1 MYITFAVSV
10 DLPAC
15 ISIGGAAFSLI
26 RMLLLAV
33 SCVSSLSLFR
43 YQQIS
48 DAHVQLYEHAH
59 KLTSIEGGTDTY
71 TLMLEVIR
79 KEQQLKNIMSEQVAH
94 AYTKTHT
101 RTRIFTL
108 YPVSAV
114 IFQKNTR
121 KDLHQVKLRKL
132 KEQDVM
138 FGSSHFALL
147 SFCVSYL
154 LLLYHSTQV
163 ASDMQIGQTI
173 HFLQLC
179 SQKNTKRILAPG
191 QTDCMEAQSTRCHFF
206 L

>member
-94 AYTKTHT
+94 AYTKNTYTHT
-101 RTRIFTL
+101 HI
-108 YPVSAV
+108 
-114 IFQKNTR
+114 
-121 KDLHQVKLRKL
+121 
-132 KEQDVM
+132 
-138 FGSSHFALL
+138 HFIS
-147 SFCVSYL
+147 SFCSYL
-154 LLLYHSTQV
+154 PKKHKKGL
-163 ASDMQIGQTI
+163 ASGQAE
-173 HFLQLC
+173 
-179 SQKNTKRILAPG
+179 KAERA
-191 QTDCMEAQSTRCHFF
+191 RCHVW